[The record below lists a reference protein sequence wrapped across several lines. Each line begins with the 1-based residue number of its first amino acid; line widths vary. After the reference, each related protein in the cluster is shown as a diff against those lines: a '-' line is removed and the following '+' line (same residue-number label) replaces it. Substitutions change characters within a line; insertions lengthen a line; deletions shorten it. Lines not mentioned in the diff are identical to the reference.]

1 MLASKQVFGMA
12 ELGNPGVQRVVEA
25 ERQSRTEEAEL
36 SPARLRIAVGR
47 LSRRLR
53 PTAAA
58 GSLTATEVDVLVAA
72 EREGPVRMSDLA
84 GFAGL
89 NPTMLSRLMPK
100 LEEAGLIRR
109 FADAADKRVSRVQAT
124 TKGRRLLE
132 RVRSERNDA
141 LSRRLAELTP
151 EQRRALVAALPV
163 LEALAERLLGPP
175 AALPG
180 TPAPSA
186 GDAGES
192 SVADAGAV
200 R

>member
-1 MLASKQVFGMA
+1 M
-12 ELGNPGVQRVVEA
+12 EA
-25 ERQSRTEEAEL
+25 ARQSRSEEAEL

-53 PTAAA
+53 PTTAA

-84 GFAGL
+84 AFAGL

-141 LSRRLAELTP
+141 LSRRLADLTP
-151 EQRRALVAALPV
+151 EQRHALAAALPV

-175 AALPG
+175 ATLAG
-180 TPAPSA
+180 TQAPAAP
-186 GDAGES
+186 DAGERAVS
-192 SVADAGAV
+192 GAV
-200 R
+200 P